1 MKTETTPKETG
12 TRGCHKCKHA
22 AAVAAGKYRN
32 VPWDRTPC
40 AACGLRESSLGTL
53 PVDEERLAEE
63 PETGFGVAD
72 PLGTACGDGGVS
84 VAAGSVEWSGH
95 GEAETLPVSV
105 MGSVVRGL
113 LSLPPR
119 ARDTVCLRYQ
129 GRTYREIAELLGSTV
144 SAVEMQHWRA
154 MRAWPDLRAL
164 FPAKAKRQA
173 RRGAPPWA
181 PPPPASRR

>member
-12 TRGCHKCKHA
+12 TRGCHKCEHA

-40 AACGLRESSLGTL
+40 AACGLRETSLGTL
-53 PVDEERLAEE
+53 PVDE
-63 PETGFGVAD
+63 D
-72 PLGTACGDGGVS
+72 PFGTACGDGGVS
-84 VAAGSVEWSGH
+84 VAAGSAEWSGH

-181 PPPPASRR
+181 PPPPPSRR